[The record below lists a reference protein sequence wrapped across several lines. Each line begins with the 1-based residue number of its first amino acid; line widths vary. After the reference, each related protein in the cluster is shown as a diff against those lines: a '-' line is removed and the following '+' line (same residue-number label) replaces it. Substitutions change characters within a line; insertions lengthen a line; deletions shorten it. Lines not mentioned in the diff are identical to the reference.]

1 MTFQEHHMQAMV
13 TLTTEES
20 LRLIAKSV
28 AALHTVKQA
37 GENGNIGFSLC
48 SSAAYIIQDLL
59 GKDSV
64 DPSKYCCGFIHS
76 RGSCSVPPQHR
87 EKLLLLEKGS
97 PRWLNFPDE
106 MITPYFDHMKVGDI
120 IIKSG
125 NVLDPSGKAGVLVAS
140 PNGGEAGAYLP
151 QIAARGI
158 QLIVPMPISKTVPLP
173 LDEILPHMGIL
184 KFNSDRV
191 HGMACGML
199 ALPGKVVTEIDALRT
214 LFDVKAIPAAVGGVG
229 SGVGTV
235 TLVLIGEDH
244 AVESA
249 WEMINRIKGEKKLSN
264 YFSNCKD
271 CLDGKLK
278 SGIARCS
285 TRLKSKKSLTPSA
298 LAID

>member
-1 MTFQEHHMQAMV
+1 MKSKHRQEHHMQAMV
-13 TLTTEES
+13 TLTNEES

-28 AALHTVKQA
+28 AALHSVQQA
-37 GENGNIGFSLC
+37 KENGHIGFSLC
-48 SSAAYIIQDLL
+48 SSAAFIIQELI

-76 RGSCSVPPQHR
+76 RGSCSVPPEHR
-87 EKLLLLEKGS
+87 EKLLLLEKGT
-97 PRWLNFPDE
+97 PHWLNFPDE
-106 MITPYFDHMKVGDI
+106 NITPYFDQMTESDI

-125 NVLDPSGKAGVLVAS
+125 NVLDPFGKAGVLVAS

-158 QLIVPMPISKTVPLP
+158 QLIVPMSISKTVPLS
-173 LDEILPHMGIL
+173 LEEILPHMGIL
-184 KFNSDRV
+184 KFASDRV

-199 ALPGKVVTEIDALRT
+199 ALPGKVVTELDALKT
-214 LFDVKAIPAAVGGVG
+214 LFGVKAIPAAVGGVG

-235 TLVLIGEDH
+235 TLVLTGEDH

-249 WEMINRIKGEKKLSN
+249 WEMINHIKGEKKLSN
-264 YFSNCKD
+264 YFSKCKD

-278 SGIARCS
+278 SGSARCS
-285 TRLKSKKSLTPSA
+285 TRLKGVTNG
-298 LAID
+298 